1 MYGKNNY
8 NLKYSDDEKAM
19 TYLKAIIKAVHMTHE
34 VTAKSEM
41 KSKKAREAIES
52 QDKELMWSTLQ
63 QYIHNYMEFLNQS
76 NKVSVYKVDMDF
88 YDKITVAEIERQLEI
103 MIGIVYDYEAK
114 HCVAKE
120 TIKKC
125 LEKILKS
132 SNVFTQKEIEYLLK

>member
-1 MYGKNNY
+1 MMYGENNY

-19 TYLKAIIKAVHMTHE
+19 TYLKAIIKAVQMTHE
-34 VTAKSEM
+34 VTAKSE
-41 KSKKAREAIES
+41 
-52 QDKELMWSTLQ
+52 
-63 QYIHNYMEFLNQS
+63 
-76 NKVSVYKVDMDF
+76 
-88 YDKITVAEIERQLEI
+88 

-132 SNVFTQKEIEYLLK
+132 SNVFTKKEIEYLLK